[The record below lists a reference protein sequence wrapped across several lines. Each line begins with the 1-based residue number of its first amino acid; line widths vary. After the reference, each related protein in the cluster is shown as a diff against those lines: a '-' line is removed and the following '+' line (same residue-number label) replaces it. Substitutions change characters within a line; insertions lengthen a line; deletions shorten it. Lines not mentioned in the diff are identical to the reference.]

1 MKINIT
7 PYRSKSPC
15 FAIDSEG
22 YYVSQDVVL
31 LYPISDK
38 NYDENLYL
46 WVSFLN
52 SKLFEVL
59 MMNVKEMSN
68 GMRDYLSDQIKT
80 HPIPIYDKNNVFY
93 LKIIELTKQI
103 IKEPLNKELE
113 KEMLRVWMEFFELD
127 EIQKKQLFKLKQF

>member
-1 MKINIT
+1 
-7 PYRSKSPC
+7 
-15 FAIDSEG
+15 
-22 YYVSQDVVL
+22 
-31 LYPISDK
+31 
-38 NYDENLYL
+38 
-46 WVSFLN
+46 
-52 SKLFEVL
+52 
-59 MMNVKEMSN
+59 MSN